1 MRSSV
6 LFAAATLA
14 QAGAFAPPSVE
25 RLSTALDFF
34 GGAKN
39 KAKSSPLAEEAVG
52 IYNAKFNRSEGEK
65 KKFFNQGWGMPE
77 SYSSSEV
84 SNKSIFSREDAQ
96 VKATFNTIAALY
108 GEEEALAM
116 VKIMP

>member
-1 MRSSV
+1 M

-39 KAKSSPLAEEAVG
+39 KAAKSSPLAGASTGELAVDIILERNDG
-52 IYNAKFNRSEGEK
+52 
-65 KKFFNQGWGMPE
+65 
-77 SYSSSEV
+77 
-84 SNKSIFSREDAQ
+84 
-96 VKATFNTIAALY
+96 
-108 GEEEALAM
+108 
-116 VKIMP
+116 

>member
-39 KAKSSPLAEEAVG
+39 KAAKSSPLAGALISFLNETTAETHILHQRKRSVSTMLSS
-52 IYNAKFNRSEGEK
+52 IEVKAKRRSE
-65 KKFFNQGWGMPE
+65 NE
-77 SYSSSEV
+77 SRAGVALSSL
-84 SNKSIFSREDAQ
+84 KSLSFSTRPKDSS
-96 VKATFNTIAALY
+96 TR
-108 GEEEALAM
+108 
-116 VKIMP
+116 